1 MEELIHNFGI
11 DWKLL
16 LAQTVNFLILLFI
29 LKRFAYEPILK
40 MLRSRREG
48 IEKGYEFMR
57 EADER
62 LKGVDKFREEKM
74 KEANQEALLVVKRGE
89 EAGKEKQSEIVAAAN
104 KKAESVMV
112 DAKRIIGEERAKLE
126 ESVSR
131 DAEALVRSGLERVL
145 GKIPAEA
152 RDKEL
157 IHEAMQEL
165 KGVQHLQ

>member
-1 MEELIHNFGI
+1 MSELIHNFGI

-16 LAQTVNFLILLFI
+16 LAQAVNFLILLFI

-40 MLRSRREG
+40 MLRSRKEG

-62 LKGVDKFREEKM
+62 LRGVDKFREDKM
-74 KEANQEALLVVKRGE
+74 KEANQEALLIVKRGE
-89 EAGKEKQSEIVAAAN
+89 ESGKERQAEIIVSAN
-104 KKAESVMV
+104 KKAESVMLE
-112 DAKRIIGEERAKLE
+112 AKRIIGEERAKLE

-131 DAEALVRSGLERVL
+131 DAEVLVRSGLEKVL
-145 GKIPAEA
+145 GKVPAEV

-157 IHEAMQEL
+157 IHEAMREL
-165 KGVQHLQ
+165 KVVR